1 MLNILPSPWHTST
14 SSTYLFLKIYF
25 QTKNRIMGELRMWRR
40 EWNTVLTM
48 GIGQN
53 PITTVPSQRQFFS
66 SCHYLLW
73 NFASQGLKSFLLIY
87 LVYFVIHHGGG
98 CYLWCHILC
107 LMLLGIR
114 GKYSIP
120 IVHSLLQF
128 NALHS
133 HYIINNSNNNNNDDN
148 NSWIPIVLLY
158 EWIPLEFFQD
168 VSWS

>member
-1 MLNILPSPWHTST
+1 MLPG
-14 SSTYLFLKIYF
+14 
-25 QTKNRIMGELRMWRR
+25 M
-40 EWNTVLTM
+40 
-48 GIGQN
+48 
-53 PITTVPSQRQFFS
+53 
-66 SCHYLLW
+66 
-73 NFASQGLKSFLLIY
+73 
-87 LVYFVIHHGGG
+87 
-98 CYLWCHILC
+98 
-107 LMLLGIR
+107 R

-158 EWIPLEFFQD
+158 EWIPLELFQD